1 MTSETYILSR
11 IEALE
16 EELAQ
21 LKSQVKAKKGGGRTI
36 KSLYG
41 ILGDVDFTP
50 EEIDAVKESWHSKE
64 PE

>member
-1 MTSETYILSR
+1 MKAE
-11 IEALE
+11 LE
-16 EELAQ
+16 EFERKLTNPG
-21 LKSQVKAKKGGGRTI
+21 SRTV

-50 EEIDAVKESWHSKE
+50 EEIDAVKSQWMSKE

>member
-1 MTSETYILSR
+1 MTSDTYIMSR

-16 EELAQ
+16 AEIAELKRK
-21 LKSQVKAKKGGGRTI
+21 LTTRGTRPV

-50 EEIDAVKESWHSKE
+50 EEIDGVKASWE
-64 PE
+64 GTRRDDV